1 MHRRFFE
8 NKGKLKHGGK
18 SGIGV
23 KSVKSCKKCGYTLD
37 ENALFCGNCGERVVL
52 EKEKDGYFKKLFSYN
67 SLEEEEKRKVKKK
80 SLIIIIAFIVLIAL
94 IVFLVKGCNGSENG
108 INNVHQHESVAEQ
121 VQSEYAYISY
131 SDFVRLWNTAVN
143 DENNFTD
150 GFLIDEDI
158 NYNFQINLSGNRV
171 LKCEAKYGDWSLYFS
186 AEDNINECLEDLLKI
201 TISDISENAI
211 AYWTEQLKLTS
222 EDEGFVIE
230 FKSTEYSV
238 KPLERYYTEKRVITD
253 SYTGYSTTDL
263 TLFEFQGNLKQQYIK
278 YVEKYTGTNLDAE
291 SKAKLGVTVE
301 DMFRNP
307 VRIVSDLWY
316 SQIEEYTIDF
326 SSGGLYETVGI
337 NIDVTEETGHIVK
350 AWVYCADNSLLTDFN
365 DFCDMVSASMLDI
378 SGMAEISED
387 LVYSQDSG
395 TYYCV
400 LDGLKVELTV
410 QGSYNLLEIY
420 PYEAADYPIFE
431 IISDSENEGNTETD
445 EIVISLAEAVTPNG
459 IDKVISKMEKSLVMD
474 WYSLVDKEL
483 NEFIGVSG
491 NTMVYTL
498 FDPAYDVC
506 LYCYNF
512 ETEENKLIAKYFK
525 TDMEYRLADDYV
537 LFYASTDEHGA
548 AVDLMAYNIPQDKLT
563 VSPMK
568 RIGDY
573 EYEQISLD
581 ILLDNKLYY
590 LNYNE
595 VMCFDTQNNEYEMLA
610 DISHEFTD
618 TDRRVMNNVVTYDI
632 FNKDCIYYSDNEAV
646 FNNNNGETTNTVRLY
661 EYNIKTA
668 ETRTVV
674 NMTYTAPYND
684 DLKEIAVVN
693 GNVFL
698 QYSSNDIYQVVD
710 NQEIKKYTSAP
721 VEISLK
727 NRLDEDTYMGGGV
740 AYYNDIYNVI
750 IVIDGAGEIAVPNI
764 NNFSTVELT
773 DIFNGDMLMN
783 GSLELNNFPD
793 LVSGYWF
800 CDYYNDNGS
809 GVVLWYIPCK
819 GTYIDS
825 KAETLSDGTIVT
837 KFYFFMNS
845 NDIEKMIF
853 QNEKTKQLKPGIYEI
868 TGNDLIIVDSLTNN

>member
-1 MHRRFFE
+1 M
-8 NKGKLKHGGK
+8 
-18 SGIGV
+18 
-23 KSVKSCKKCGYTLD
+23 
-37 ENALFCGNCGERVVL
+37 
-52 EKEKDGYFKKLFSYN
+52 EKEKAGYFNKLFSYN
-67 SLEEEEKRKVKKK
+67 SLKEDEKRKIKKK
-80 SLIIIIAFIVLIAL
+80 SLIIIIVFIAVIAL
-94 IVFLVKGCNGSENG
+94 IIFLGKSCNGSETG
-108 INNVHQHESVAEQ
+108 INNVPQQDTMAEQ
-121 VQSEYAYISY
+121 VQSEYTYISY
-131 SDFVRLWNTAVN
+131 SDFVRLWNTAAAE
-143 DENNFTD
+143 ENIFTD
-150 GFLIDEDI
+150 SFLIDENI

-186 AEDNINECLEDLLKI
+186 AEDNIDECLEALLKI
-201 TISDISENAI
+201 AVSDISENAI
-211 AYWTEQLKLTS
+211 AYWTEKLKLTS

-230 FKSTEYSV
+230 FKSSEYSV

-278 YVEKYTGTNLDAE
+278 YVEKYTGTDLDAE

-316 SQIEEYTIDF
+316 SQVEEYTIDF

-337 NIDVTEETGHIVK
+337 KIDVTEETGHIVK

-395 TYYCV
+395 TYFCIYE
-400 LDGLKVELTV
+400 GLKVEFTA
-410 QGSYNLLEIY
+410 QGNFNLLEIY
-420 PYEAADYPIFE
+420 PYEAAEYPVFE
-431 IISDSENEGNTETD
+431 VIGGSENGENTETD
-445 EIVISLAEAVTPNG
+445 GVAMSIEEAVTPDG
-459 IDKVISKMEKSLVMD
+459 TDRVISKMEKSLVMD
-474 WYSLVDKEL
+474 WYSLADKEL

-491 NTMVYTL
+491 NTLVYTL

-525 TDMEYRLADDYV
+525 TGMEYRLADDYV
-537 LFYASTDEHGA
+537 LFYASTDEHGT

-568 RIGDY
+568 KDVFY
-573 EYEQISLD
+573 EYERISLD

-595 VMCFDTQNNEYEMLA
+595 VMCFDIQNNEYEILA

-618 TDRRVMNNVVTYDI
+618 TDHRVMNNVVTYDI
-632 FNKDCIYYSDNEAV
+632 FNKDCIYYSDNEE
-646 FNNNNGETTNTVRLY
+646 FFDNNNGETINTVRLY

-684 DLKEIAVVN
+684 NLKEIAVVN

-698 QYSSNDIYQVVD
+698 QYSSNDIYQVAD

-721 VEISLK
+721 VEISLD
-727 NRLDEDTYMGGGV
+727 NRLDEDTYTGGGT
-740 AYYNDIYNVI
+740 AYYNDIYDVT
-750 IVIDGAGEIAVPNI
+750 IVINGAGEVVVPDMKA
-764 NNFSTVELT
+764 FSTANVDVI
-773 DIFNGDMLMN
+773 DIFNNDILLG
-783 GSLELNNFPD
+783 GSFKLNTFSD
-793 LVSGYWF
+793 SVSGYWLA
-800 CDYYNDNGS
+800 DYYNDNGS
-809 GVVLWYIPCK
+809 GEVLWYIPCK

-825 KAETLSDGTIVT
+825 KEETLSDGTAVT
-837 KFYFFMNS
+837 KFYFFMDS
-845 NDIEKMIF
+845 DDFEKIIF
-853 QNEKTKQLKPGIYEI
+853 QNEKTKQITPGIYEI
-868 TGNDLIIVDSLTNN
+868 TGDDLLYVYGLT